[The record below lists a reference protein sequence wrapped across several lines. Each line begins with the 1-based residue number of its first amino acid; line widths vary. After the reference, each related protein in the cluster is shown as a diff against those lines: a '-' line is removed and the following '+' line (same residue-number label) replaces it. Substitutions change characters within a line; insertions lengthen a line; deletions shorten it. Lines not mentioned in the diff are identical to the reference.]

1 MKHALLF
8 VLLSAVVAVVQSAPQ
23 DRVMSNTVFV
33 EDRTPA
39 VHRPPPPRYHRPPP
53 PPRYHRPPTPYYGD
67 YGYYGSSGV
76 GGNVHIG
83 KNTGRSSI
91 GVNIG
96 FDNRVYYPTY
106 PNYSV
111 YQDGYVVGYA
121 DGANNARIVNRTE
134 VVADGYG
141 SGNAFEC
148 RITINGLYKYIGVA
162 GFIDIAQS
170 RAIENC
176 TADWNASKCHNTTM
190 KCDTVK

>member
-8 VLLSAVVAVVQSAPQ
+8 VLLSAVVAVAQSAPQ
-23 DRVMSNTVFV
+23 ERVMSNTVFA
-33 EDRTPA
+33 EERTQA
-39 VHRPPPPRYHRPPP
+39 HRPPPPRHHRPP

-76 GGNVHIG
+76 GGSVHIG
-83 KNTGRSSI
+83 KNTGHSSV

-111 YQDGYVVGYA
+111 YRDGYVVGYG
-121 DGANNARIVNRTE
+121 DGVANARIIDRTE
-134 VVADGYG
+134 VIADGYG
-141 SGNAFEC
+141 SGNAYEC
-148 RITINGLYKYIGVA
+148 SITINGLHKYIGVA

-176 TADWNASKCHNTTM
+176 TADWNATKCHSATM
-190 KCDTVK
+190 RCDTVK

>member
-8 VLLSAVVAVVQSAPQ
+8 VLLSAVVAVAQSAPQ
-23 DRVMSNTVFV
+23 ERVMSNTVFV
-33 EDRTPA
+33 EERVQA
-39 VHRPPPPRYHRPPP
+39 HRPPPPRHHRPPP
-53 PPRYHRPPTPYYGD
+53 PHYHRPPTPYYGD

-76 GGNVHIG
+76 GGSVHIG

-111 YQDGYVVGYA
+111 YRDGYVVGYA
-121 DGANNARIVNRTE
+121 DGANNARIIDRTE
-134 VVADGYG
+134 VIADGYG
-141 SGNAFEC
+141 SGNAYEC
-148 RITINGLYKYIGVA
+148 SITINGLHKYIGVA

-176 TADWNASKCHNTTM
+176 TADWNATKCHSATM
-190 KCDTVK
+190 RCDTVK

>member
-8 VLLSAVVAVVQSAPQ
+8 VLLSAVVAVAQSAPQ
-23 DRVMSNTVFV
+23 ERVMSNTVFV
-33 EDRTPA
+33 EKHA
-39 VHRPPPPRYHRPPP
+39 HRPPPPRHHRPPP
-53 PPRYHRPPTPYYGD
+53 PRHRQVRPAPYYGD

-76 GGNVHIG
+76 GGSVHIG
-83 KNTGRSSI
+83 KNTGHSSV

-111 YQDGYVVGYA
+111 YRDGYVVGYG
-121 DGANNARIVNRTE
+121 DGVANARIIDRTE
-134 VVADGYG
+134 VIADGYG
-141 SGNAFEC
+141 SGNAYEC
-148 RITINGLYKYIGVA
+148 RITINGLHKYIGVA

-176 TADWNASKCHNTTM
+176 TADWNASKCHSATM
-190 KCDTVK
+190 RCDTVK